1 MMQADKNQHH
11 PQAVEE
17 EVFIGLMSGTSL
29 DGCDAALVR
38 CRGGEVRL
46 ASFVSLPM
54 PDELK
59 ADIQLACSLEHSNV
73 RLICALNARLGAFFA
88 QAAQAVCKQAGFP
101 MKNVTAIISHGQTI
115 WHIPPPGDGFTPSTL
130 QIGEPAVIAYQT
142 GVPVVSGM
150 RAMDMAA
157 GGQGAPL
164 VPLAD
169 YLLYRGKEDLALQ
182 NLGGIGNVTL
192 LPANC
197 DLDDV
202 FAFDTGP
209 GNMIL
214 DGFARHLFGLPYDR
228 DGLLA
233 KAGTV
238 NQALLNTWMA
248 LPYIDA
254 PAPKSTGREL
264 FGEHFIKEQ
273 LRLHKHLPPKD
284 LMATAAAFTAHA
296 MRRNYELYIFPRCP
310 GLKKVVLSG
319 GGAYNPVL
327 KRMIADLFPECG
339 VLTQEDLGWSSDA
352 KEAVAF
358 ALIGRNTLR
367 HHPGNVPSATGARL
381 ALPLGSITWPA
392 GYEQ

>member
-1 MMQADKNQHH
+1 MAYY
-11 PQAVEE
+11 
-17 EVFIGLMSGTSL
+17 IGLMSGTSL
-29 DGCDAALVR
+29 DGCDAALVSIT
-38 CRGGEVRL
+38 ENKVQL
-46 ASFVSLPM
+46 KHFLMAPM
-54 PDELK
+54 PASLRQKVMDC
-59 ADIQLACSLEHSNV
+59 CSLDKSNIG
-73 RLICALNARLGAFFA
+73 LTCSLNVELGYFFA
-88 QAAQAVCKQAGFP
+88 RAANQL
-101 MKNVTAIISHGQTI
+101 MKEADVAPEEVSAIGSHGQTVY
-115 WHIPPPGDGFTPSTL
+115 HIPFAENDWVPSTL
-130 QIGEPAVIAYQT
+130 QLGEPAIIAYET
-142 GVPVVSGM
+142 GIPVVSSM
-150 RAMDMAA
+150 RAMDMVA

-367 HHPGNVPSATGARL
+367 HRPGNVPSATGARL